1 MSCTQVNAT
10 AILVPCELD
19 ELVRGQEAA
28 FVDRFLPLVRSAN
41 VTLDLGCVERIDA
54 AGIAALVALY
64 SAAHDAGCD
73 FTVTHAN
80 HHVAEI
86 LSLVGLD
93 RILLCCRV
101 PQARAAEMCFEAPAA

>member
-1 MSCTQVNAT
+1 MNCTQVNAT
-10 AILVPCELD
+10 SIVVPCDLD
-19 ELVRGQEAA
+19 ELVRGREIT
-28 FVDRFLPLVRSAN
+28 FVERMMPLVRSEN
-41 VTLDLGCVERIDA
+41 VTLDLVHVERIDA
-54 AGIAALVALY
+54 AGIAALVSLY

-73 FTVTHAN
+73 FTVSHAN

-101 PQARAAEMCFEAPAA
+101 SQPQSAEICCEAPAA

>member
-1 MSCTQVNAT
+1 MSAMVMNAT
-10 AILVPCELD
+10 AIVVPCELD
-19 ELVRGQEAA
+19 ELVRGRETA
-28 FVDRFLPLVRSAN
+28 FVERLIPQVRREN

-54 AGIAALVALY
+54 AGIAALVSLY
-64 SAAHDAGCD
+64 SAAHSAGRD

-93 RILLCCRV
+93 RILLCCRLPQV
-101 PQARAAEMCFEAPAA
+101 PATDMCFEAPAA